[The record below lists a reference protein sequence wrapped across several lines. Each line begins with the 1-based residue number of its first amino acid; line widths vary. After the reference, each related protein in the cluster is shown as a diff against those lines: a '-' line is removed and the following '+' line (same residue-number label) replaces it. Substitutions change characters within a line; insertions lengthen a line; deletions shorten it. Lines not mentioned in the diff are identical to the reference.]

1 VNSLIEATILVVYF
15 LSCFA
20 ARRQSNHRIFV
31 EVGPYLLYMGPPELT
46 WLVIGLAN
54 RPNLPVLSVSCDV
67 ADLRADDGGST
78 WPKLVPTVL
87 RINPFSCRIG
97 FNPHQARH

>member
-1 VNSLIEATILVVYF
+1 VNFLIEATILVVYF

-20 ARRQSNHRIFV
+20 ARRQSNHRIVV
-31 EVGPYLLYMGPPELT
+31 EAGPYLLHMGPSPELT

-67 ADLRADDGGST
+67 TNLRGG
-78 WPKLVPTVL
+78 
-87 RINPFSCRIG
+87 
-97 FNPHQARH
+97 